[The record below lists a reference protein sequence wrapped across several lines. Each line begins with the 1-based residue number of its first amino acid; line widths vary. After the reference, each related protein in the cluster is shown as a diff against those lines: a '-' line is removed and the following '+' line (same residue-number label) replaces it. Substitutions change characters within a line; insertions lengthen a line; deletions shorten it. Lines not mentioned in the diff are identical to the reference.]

1 MLTGDVIEAQFM
13 QANNWNFGSALSLFM
28 TVLILISIGLVN
40 RLDTGKKDKGSEK
53 W

>member
-1 MLTGDVIEAQFM
+1 M

-28 TVLILISIGLVN
+28 TVLILISIGLLN
-40 RLDTGKKDKGSEK
+40 RMDAGKKSERSDK